1 MRASKSL
8 GLAVAFAVLFAWTGS
23 TCAQAPQ
30 PLNVRIAWVVPV
42 ANWASII
49 YEKQDLMTHY
59 GKTYTV
65 EPVHFAGTPPMITA
79 LAAGELDIADLAYS
93 SFALAVQNAG
103 MTDLKII
110 ADEAQDGAH

>member
-1 MRASKSL
+1 MRLPKSL
-8 GLAVAFAVLFAWTGS
+8 AIACAIALATAGAAS
-23 TCAQAPQ
+23 AQQ
-30 PLNVRIAWVVPV
+30 PLKVRIAWVVPV

-49 YEKQDLMTHY
+49 YEKKDLMTHY

-93 SFALAVQNAG
+93 SFALAVQNAEIG
-103 MTDLKII
+103 R
-110 ADEAQDGAH
+110 AHV